1 MNIKLKN
8 KQKIMKKNKWYKIK
22 LMKLKIWKFNRKKN
36 KRKYLNL
43 LQWEI
48 YLDGMNQKNLKNDKI
63 TILKNIFIKKTL
75 YT

>member
-1 MNIKLKN
+1 
-8 KQKIMKKNKWYKIK
+8 MKKNKGYKIK

-48 YLDGMNQKNLKNDKI
+48 YQDGMNQKNLKNDKI

>member
-8 KQKIMKKNKWYKIK
+8 KQKIMKKNKGYKIK

>member
-22 LMKLKIWKFNRKKN
+22 LMKLQIWKFNRKKN